1 MLTNQSIADLHIHSC
16 ASDSTDTPQE
26 IITQVLKKNIKI
38 ISLTDHNSVENQIE
52 FLELAADNGL
62 TAFSGTEISSLD
74 EGISYHI
81 LAYGF
86 SLEDNKM
93 ADYVK
98 PILDQMKAGNR
109 RLISKMVK
117 DFPSIS
123 LREYDEY
130 KYERTRGGWESV
142 NYLYDKGITK
152 DSFSGL
158 SLYRT
163 YNCDLSDLDYPS
175 SADVIKTIHSL
186 GGYAVLAHPT
196 SYLKSNPDTTSII
209 QLYEEMKSYGI
220 DGIECYYP
228 SHTDFITNTSIKW
241 CHGNNMMITVGCDSH
256 GDYVADR
263 EIGKIRIPL
272 IKLNIDPLLAI

>member
-26 IITQVLKKNIKI
+26 IITQVLEKNIGI
-38 ISLTDHNSVENQIE
+38 ISLTDHNSVENQKE
-52 FLELAADNGL
+52 FLELAANNGL
-62 TAFSGTEISSLD
+62 TAFSGTEISSKD
-74 EGISYHI
+74 AEISYHI

-86 SLEDNKM
+86 SLDDNKM

-98 PILDQMKAGNR
+98 PILGQMKAGNR

-117 DFPSIS
+117 DFPSLS
-123 LREYDEY
+123 LDEFDEY
-130 KYERTRGGWESV
+130 TYERTRGGWESV

-152 DSFSGL
+152 NSFDGL

-163 YNCDLSDLDYPS
+163 YNCNLSDLDYPS
-175 SADVIKTIHSL
+175 SAEVIQTIHSL
-186 GGYAVLAHPT
+186 GGYAVLAHPN
-196 SYLKSNPDTTSII
+196 SYLKSIPDTNSII
-209 QLYEEMKSYGI
+209 QLYEEMKGYGI

-241 CHGNNMMITVGCDSH
+241 CHDNNMMITVGCDSH
-256 GDYVADR
+256 GDYVDGR

-272 IKLNIDPLLAI
+272 SKLNIGSLLAD